1 MRFSALDI
9 PRIFNITESAHRIQN
24 LLTPEKL
31 ATLGA
36 ALRLETGTRVLD
48 LGSGSGEMLCTW
60 ARDYEVIGT
69 GIDMSPLFTEKAKR
83 RAEELGVADQVKFIH
98 GDAASYVSE
107 EKAGVAACVGATW
120 IGGGVVGTIELLARS
135 LRTGG
140 IILIG
145 EPYWRQLPP
154 TEDVAKRCLAHSISD
169 FLLLPELLASFGRL
183 GYDVVEMVLADQDSW
198 DRYEAAKWLTMR
210 RWLEAN
216 PDDEF
221 AKEVRAE
228 LTSEPERYAAYTR
241 EYLGWGVFALMTR

>member
-1 MRFSALDI
+1 LSALDI
-9 PRIFNITESAHRIQN
+9 PRIFNITESAHRIHN
-24 LLTPEKL
+24 PFTPEKL

-36 ALRLETGTRVLD
+36 ALRLEAGTRVLD

-60 ARDYEVIGT
+60 ARDYGVIGT
-69 GIDMSPLFTEKAKR
+69 GIDMSRLFTEQARR
-83 RAEELGVADQVKFIH
+83 RAEELGVADRVRFIH
-98 GDAASYVSE
+98 GDAAGFVSD
-107 EKAGVAACVGATW
+107 EKAGVAACLGATW
-120 IGGGVVGTIELLARS
+120 IAGGVAGTIELLAQS
-135 LRTGG
+135 LRPAG

-154 TEDVAKRCLAHSISD
+154 TEDVARGCLAGSISE

-216 PDDEF
+216 PGDEL
-221 AKEVRAE
+221 AEDVRAR
-228 LTSEPERYAAYTR
+228 LTAEPERYAACTR